1 MPQQIQPTRGG
12 RRSNGAGRRSASR
25 LAAVQALYQIDVTDT
40 PAEAVM
46 AEFLRYRLEPKRNGP
61 TLGDADQRHFA
72 DVVRGA
78 SRERETID
86 RMLAS
91 SLSEGWSLDRMDRV
105 LCATLRAGAYELF
118 GRADIPARV
127 VITEYVDVA
136 NAFFEGR
143 EPGFVN
149 GILDRLAHV
158 LRPDEFAAPGAGT
171 EPPAS

>member
-1 MPQQIQPTRGG
+1 MPQQLQPTRGG

-40 PAEAVM
+40 TADAVM
-46 AEFLRYRLEPKRNGP
+46 SEFLRYRLDPKRNGP
-61 TLGDADQRHFA
+61 KLGATDQSHFVS
-72 DVVRGA
+72 VVRGA
-78 SRERETID
+78 SSERETLD
-86 RMLAS
+86 RMLGS
-91 SLSEGWSLDRMDRV
+91 CLSEGWSLERMDRV
-105 LCATLRAGAYELF
+105 LCATLRAGAWELYS
-118 GRADIPARV
+118 RSDIPARV

-158 LRPDEFAAPGAGT
+158 LRPEEFGEPGAGT
-171 EPPAS
+171 KPAAG